1 MPPNRWTL
9 SVIFFPRCKSQSGP
23 CDADFMYSN
32 QSDSLIAKAFTG
44 TQLISRTK
52 KMTSVTAKGIEKGMK
67 QIITKKD
74 LRQQKVEYL
83 SDNIAKPK
91 L

>member
-1 MPPNRWTL
+1 MLFSFRAAKASLP
-9 SVIFFPRCKSQSGP
+9 F
-23 CDADFMYSN
+23 DADFIYSN
-32 QSDSLIAKAFTG
+32 QSDSLIAKAFAG

-67 QIITKKD
+67 KIIIKKD
-74 LRQQKVEYL
+74 LRHQKVEYL
-83 SDNIAKPK
+83 SDFAKPK

>member
-1 MPPNRWTL
+1 MLFSFRAAKASL
-9 SVIFFPRCKSQSGP
+9 P
-23 CDADFMYSN
+23 CDADFMYMYSN

-67 QIITKKD
+67 QIIIKKD

-83 SDNIAKPK
+83 SDYS
-91 L
+91 

>member
-1 MPPNRWTL
+1 MLFSFRAAKASL
-9 SVIFFPRCKSQSGP
+9 P
-23 CDADFMYSN
+23 CDADFMYMYSN

-67 QIITKKD
+67 KIIIKKD

-83 SDNIAKPK
+83 SDYS
-91 L
+91 

>member
-1 MPPNRWTL
+1 MLFSFRTAKASL
-9 SVIFFPRCKSQSGP
+9 P

-67 QIITKKD
+67 QIIIKKD

-83 SDNIAKPK
+83 SDIIAKPK